1 MTDYEKYQL
10 QWMIDHGY
18 SLTDLVNEI
27 IPYANEVSSVE
38 PHANLGY
45 CIKEGFYDLAN
56 GSGFNGE
63 LWVCEEEWETNEKS
77 LDIDSASIEESEK
90 ITPRKN
96 ENSEKVLTSNI
107 EMKQY
112 QQIKSTKAS
121 ELNKNKD
128 KNEIKK

>member
-77 LDIDSASIEESEK
+77 LDIDSASIEESES
-90 ITPRKN
+90 ICR
-96 ENSEKVLTSNI
+96 
-107 EMKQY
+107 
-112 QQIKSTKAS
+112 
-121 ELNKNKD
+121 
-128 KNEIKK
+128 

>member
-56 GSGFNGE
+56 GRGFNGE